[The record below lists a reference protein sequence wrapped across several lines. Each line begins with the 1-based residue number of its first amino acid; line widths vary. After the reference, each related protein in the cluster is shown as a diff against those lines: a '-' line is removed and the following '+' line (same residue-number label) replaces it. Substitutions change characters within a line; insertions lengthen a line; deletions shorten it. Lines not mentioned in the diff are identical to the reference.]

1 MTWNVNGARRKPKLD
16 PVRMEAIKEAVF
28 QLEPSTRADRILA
41 WNASVRDIDTMNRRL
56 GRYTKE
62 NKKLICRLHGGAYS
76 VKTRVLGWDGVGAY
90 TLITRVLK

>member
-1 MTWNVNGARRKPKLD
+1 MTWNVNGARGKPKLD

-56 GRYTKE
+56 GRYTKG
-62 NKKLICRLHGGAYS
+62 NKKLI
-76 VKTRVLGWDGVGAY
+76 W
-90 TLITRVLK
+90 I